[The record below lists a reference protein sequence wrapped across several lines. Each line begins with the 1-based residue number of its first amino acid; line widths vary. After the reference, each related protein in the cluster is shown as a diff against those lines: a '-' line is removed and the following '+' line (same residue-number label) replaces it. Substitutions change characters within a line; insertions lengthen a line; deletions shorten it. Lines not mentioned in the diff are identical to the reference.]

1 MILNNCDNYALES
14 SETAPY
20 CGYGEVHKGN
30 TGAQELPDEFRVVSH
45 LLLALKE
52 KKSKANK
59 GSYPEMHQQGAKFC
73 LALNRY
79 IALSPHLK
87 ICLGV

>member
-1 MILNNCDNYALES
+1 M
-14 SETAPY
+14 
-20 CGYGEVHKGN
+20 HQK
-30 TGAQELPDEFRVVSH
+30 
-45 LLLALKE
+45 ALKLPHTVAME
-52 KKSKANK
+52 WSMKATQEHKNCQMNSEWRAICNWLKKKKKSKANK
-59 GSYPEMHQQGAKFC
+59 GFYPEMHQQGAKFC